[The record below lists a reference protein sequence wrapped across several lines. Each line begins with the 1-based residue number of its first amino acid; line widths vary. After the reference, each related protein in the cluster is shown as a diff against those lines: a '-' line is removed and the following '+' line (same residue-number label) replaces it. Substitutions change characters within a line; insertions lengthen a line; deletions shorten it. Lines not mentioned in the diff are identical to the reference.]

1 MNRRLLFQV
10 AFVTLAIQGC
20 SASSQPVARMGVFDL
35 LSQRISGQTEISGN
49 SDMRF
54 RSLSVLVTVDIDG
67 NVIDAVSDNPDYKGD
82 TRAALDA
89 ARHWKFKPQSFEGK
103 PIVAVGSIPINLLPK
118 EIPPDRQVPWPS
130 IGAQGFEITLE
141 RSACFGSCPDY
152 RVAISSD
159 GIIRFSTQDQNFP
172 GTAAEVHKLF
182 SGQNVLLPG
191 VHETKV
197 DPQAVTRLL
206 ERFKAAN
213 FMGMEPKYVTPV
225 TDNPTFALTLRIGG
239 KAKRVVDYAGREAG
253 MPSVVTDLEKAVD
266 DLAETNRWVRGNAQT
281 VALLKAEDFD
291 FRSKDAAALIQ
302 SAIEL
307 AWRPDERVN
316 AAALITAALA
326 EGLDLNTPLNSS
338 ERGRSR
344 KSTNLGS
351 LITSFAINA
360 GNQPLIEE
368 MVRRGQVAK
377 LSKQERDEA
386 FRSGSGCSASIARM
400 LVAAGADPKAQSE
413 NGNAL
418 HAVRESLGPCEG
430 ASSDRRQELVEALIE
445 LGVSLEARDNLGWT
459 PLMGCDD
466 PAMAAALLKA
476 GANPNARDQEGT
488 SVVLSVDDDR
498 VALLL
503 LRAGADPKAKNSD
516 GTLRQ
521 QAEKDHWPATLAWL
535 DAHKS

>member
-1 MNRRLLFQV
+1 MSRRLLFQA

-20 SASSQPVARMGVFDL
+20 SASSQVVPRMGVYDL
-35 LSQRISGQTEISGN
+35 ASQRISGLTVVRGS
-49 SDMRF
+49 SDIGF
-54 RSLSVLVTVDIDG
+54 ESLSVLVTVGTDG
-67 NVIDAVSDNPDYKGD
+67 NVIDATSDDPDYRGD

-103 PIVAVGSIPINLLPK
+103 PIQAVGSISIKLLPK
-118 EIPPDRQVPWPS
+118 EIVPDNGAPFPPV
-130 IGAQGFEITLE
+130 GADGFEISLE
-141 RSACFGSCPDY
+141 RSACYGSCPDY
-152 RVAISSD
+152 RVSISSN
-159 GIIRFSTQDQNFP
+159 GTVRFSTRERNSP
-172 GTAAEVHKLF
+172 GMAAEVHRLF
-182 SGQNVLLPG
+182 NGQSVLWSG
-191 VHETKV
+191 VHEAKV
-197 DPQAVTRLL
+197 DPQVVAQLL
-206 ERFKAAN
+206 ERFRNAH
-213 FMGMEPKYVTPV
+213 FMGLRPEYRASV

-239 KAKRVVDYAGREAG
+239 KVKRVVDYVGEEAG
-253 MPSVVTDLEKAVD
+253 MPLIVTELEDAVD
-266 DLAETNRWVRGNAQT
+266 DLAQTSRWVRGNAQT
-281 VALLKAEDFD
+281 VALLKAEGFD

-316 AAALITAALA
+316 AVALITAALS

-338 ERGRSR
+338 GRGRAR

-351 LITSFAINA
+351 LITSFAIDA

-368 MVRRGQVAK
+368 MVSRGQVAK

-386 FRSGSGCSASIARM
+386 FRNGSGCSASTAKM

-418 HAVRESLGPCEG
+418 HAVRRSFGPCEG
-430 ASSDRRQELVEALIE
+430 ASSDKRLELVKTLIE
-445 LGVSLEARDNLGWT
+445 LGVQLEARDDLGWT

-466 PAMAAALLKA
+466 PAMVAALLKA
-476 GANPNARDQEGT
+476 GANPNARDQDGT
-488 SVVLSVDDDR
+488 SVILSVDDDR

-503 LRAGADPKAKNSD
+503 LRAGADSKAKDGD

-521 QAEKDHWPATLAWL
+521 QAEKNHWPATLAWL